1 MEKKNKE
8 GSIKNIFRQLD
19 DDCSLW
25 LLGLCLASNDIV
37 LFLKR
42 RENLL
47 FSHLI
52 INPKIICK
60 AHYY

>member
-42 RENLL
+42 RDNSTDEEKIYFFPISLSLL
-47 FSHLI
+47 R
-52 INPKIICK
+52 
-60 AHYY
+60 

>member
-42 RENLL
+42 RENLQTKRK
-47 FSHLI
+47 FTFFPSHY
-52 INPKIICK
+52 
-60 AHYY
+60 HS

>member
-42 RENLL
+42 RDNSTDEE
-47 FSHLI
+47 
-52 INPKIICK
+52 KIYFFPISLSILR
-60 AHYY
+60 